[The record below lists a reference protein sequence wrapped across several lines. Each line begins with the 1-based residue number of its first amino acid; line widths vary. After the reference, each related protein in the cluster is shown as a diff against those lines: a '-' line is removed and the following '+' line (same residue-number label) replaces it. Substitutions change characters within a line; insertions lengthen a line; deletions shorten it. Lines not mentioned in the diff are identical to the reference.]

1 MAYRKLKNI
10 ILQNESG
17 NYADG
22 EGLIVFG
29 IGLAA
34 IGKNKVVLGRYN
46 NPLEESDD
54 DALVI
59 GGGTPTNRE
68 TSIRITRTGE
78 ILVAGGGYVYMD
90 NPVTELIDSVYM
102 LDNDGKIKQVT
113 L

>member
-46 NPLEESDD
+46 NPL
-54 DALVI
+54 A
-59 GGGTPTNRE
+59 R
-68 TSIRITRTGE
+68 
-78 ILVAGGGYVYMD
+78 
-90 NPVTELIDSVYM
+90 
-102 LDNDGKIKQVT
+102 K
-113 L
+113 